1 MLTRKQLIA
10 EIENKLKNYAQQGLL
25 DEISIN
31 NWIKETLKQFG
42 GNLMYEYQTA
52 IIVEKGRA
60 KLPDNFWA
68 LKGAVKCEQEGYVEE
83 KVEKHIQQRI
93 SYLEWT
99 EINDYY
105 NYIEGRPYLEN
116 EDSKYIT
123 ETLYFEIP
131 KKSYKFYYKQPKLL
145 NLKPHVY
152 KVRCTEDV
160 CNLTNDSEFNISID
174 ENHNYISTNFNDG
187 FIWLWYKGMPI
198 DEKGDLIIPNT
209 SRDTLQN
216 YIIYFVVC
224 KVLEDLWL
232 SEDDVNI
239 QSKLQYFSQ
248 IRDGYFADCKSDTIS
263 KGITGWSTRL
273 LNNNRRN
280 TNKFENMYRNL

>member
-10 EIENKLKNYAQQGLL
+10 EIKNKLKNYAQQGLL

-99 EINDYY
+99 DINDYY
-105 NYIEGRPYLEN
+105 NYIEGRPCLED

-131 KKSYKFYYKQPKLL
+131 KKSYKFYYRQPKLL

-152 KVRCTEDV
+152 KVRCTEDAL
-160 CNLTNDSEFNISID
+160 NLTNDSEFNISID

-198 DEKGDLIIPNT
+198 DEKGDLVIPST

-239 QSKLQYFSQ
+239 QNKLQYFSQ

-263 KGITGWSTRL
+263 KGMVGWSTRL